1 MRARLL
7 RREIAGVHLFL
18 DVGVIFGELAQPAVA
33 HQIGAAIADLTDQ
46 KSRPVQRERGD
57 GRPHAALV
65 MLGERALKNRAVGRP
80 NGGPHPVRDL
90 LIGQAA
96 QRMDLIRHDPNR
108 HFAGDFSGRVAPHS
122 IGDDEDAARG

>member
-1 MRARLL
+1 
-7 RREIAGVHLFL
+7 
-18 DVGVIFGELAQPAVA
+18 
-33 HQIGAAIADLTDQ
+33 
-46 KSRPVQRERGD
+46 
-57 GRPHAALV
+57 

-108 HFAGDFSGRVAPHS
+108 HFAGDFPGGVSTHAVGHDKDPPV
-122 IGDDEDAARG
+122 GDHAEAVFISRPDNADVGAARGSDVHVISR